1 MVDTSRPRDP
11 AGSAPIVLC
20 CAHGEGARLEGLVT
34 TLRARGHVVELL
46 EGVELEPRALA
57 AVLDNWRGGGLY
69 VLCRGGAFDRDKI
82 DAVREVLLA
91 HRVPFGRT
99 LTLPASDP
107 DDLLERVD
115 QSLRRMVAHLPA
127 APRGDAP
134 QAPTAEVAARS
145 RRPTIA
151 ITPPAPAPAP
161 PPTEVRRPPPAAAP
175 PAPGRVAPPPPH
187 ARPASPP
194 TRDVPPPPPAVA
206 ASASAETTIEP
217 SATTDTATTA
227 VEIDAEF
234 VVEDPSIHVR
244 PSVDDE
250 LESRVDLDGVLD
262 GIGENTQVAHTPVR
276 TDTQVA
282 EVIPFEGYGDD
293 DVDIADVTQV
303 ATLPPVRTTAPTPA
317 PPAPPPGATVLVPA
331 VQEDGPSR
339 GRLLV
344 AAVVASLGLGI
355 LAAVLM
361 SSEPSTPTGTDETK
375 PTPSLAAREGKA
387 GDATP
392 GDTKSD
398 AKSGDTK
405 SGDTK
410 PDDTKPDDAKPDQLV
425 GGPAA
430 KPPTT
435 PPAKL
440 DAVATAPRPRTVP
453 KSVEVIAP
461 PRTRVLK
468 ALRERS
474 IRALDVLLVTRRAT
488 GPMGQQA
495 AVTHCEGLEIA
506 GLPQWRLPEVGE
518 LSSLTDAGLLG
529 KGYYWSGTPADTF
542 GDRKMVWSSA
552 KQQASHRPKGS
563 VVICVR
569 GERGD

>member
-1 MVDTSRPRDP
+1 M
-11 AGSAPIVLC
+11 
-20 CAHGEGARLEGLVT
+20 
-34 TLRARGHVVELL
+34 
-46 EGVELEPRALA
+46 
-57 AVLDNWRGGGLY
+57 
-69 VLCRGGAFDRDKI
+69 
-82 DAVREVLLA
+82 
-91 HRVPFGRT
+91 
-99 LTLPASDP
+99 
-107 DDLLERVD
+107 
-115 QSLRRMVAHLPA
+115 
-127 APRGDAP
+127 
-134 QAPTAEVAARS
+134 
-145 RRPTIA
+145 
-151 ITPPAPAPAP
+151 
-161 PPTEVRRPPPAAAP
+161 
-175 PAPGRVAPPPPH
+175 
-187 ARPASPP
+187 
-194 TRDVPPPPPAVA
+194 A
-206 ASASAETTIEP
+206 ASASAETTIETAA
-217 SATTDTATTA
+217 STDTATTA

-244 PSVDDE
+244 PSVDEE

-262 GIGENTQVAHTPVR
+262 GIGENTQVTHTPVR

-317 PPAPPPGATVLVPA
+317 PPAPAPAAPPPGATVLVPA
-331 VQEDGPSR
+331 VQDDGPSR

-361 SSEPSTPTGTDETK
+361 TSDPSRPSGTDETK
-375 PTPSLAAREGKA
+375 PPPSLAAREAKA
-387 GDATP
+387 GDT
-392 GDTKSD
+392 
-398 AKSGDTK
+398 KSGDTK

-410 PDDTKPDDAKPDQLV
+410 PDDTNSGDTKPDDAKPDDTKSDDTKSDDIKPDDTKPDDTKPDQLV
-425 GGPAA
+425 GDPAA
-430 KPPTT
+430 KPPAT
-435 PPAKL
+435 PLAKL
-440 DAVATAPRPRTVP
+440 DAVATAPRPRTPP
-453 KSVEVIAP
+453 KPVEVIAP

-495 AVTHCEGLEIA
+495 AVTHCEGLEVA

-529 KGYYWSGTPADTF
+529 KGYYWSGTAADTF